1 MKNGNEGRDVI
12 GDSRKRYRARGQRKE
27 NTERAE
33 KKKNKE
39 LCSKLIICPTGDAV
53 NYSYYFNGYRDNL
66 TLNHKM
72 TFPKNCILP
81 LICLII

>member
-1 MKNGNEGRDVI
+1 MKNGSEGRDVI

-27 NTERAE
+27 NTDRTE
-33 KKKNKE
+33 KKNTE
-39 LCSKLIICPTGDAV
+39 LGQKLIICPTGDVV

-66 TLNHKM
+66 ISNHNM
-72 TFPKNCILP
+72 TFSKNCILP